1 VIMISAKKI
10 FQLVPSKNV
19 CQIYELLH
27 RGNFVS
33 FPLTNEGRQRVDAL
47 VSNIN
52 GAYFG
57 KVAYPSL
64 EEKAVAYLYFLIKD
78 HPFIDGNKRTASI
91 TFEVVCELNGIQPDY
106 GDFGLDALAIF
117 IEKIKEKD
125 PRTVILVLSEML
137 FNS

>member
-1 VIMISAKKI
+1 M
-10 FQLVPSKNV
+10 
-19 CQIYELLH
+19 LH